1 MRFGRNDDTEPRV
14 NLTPLIDVVFI
25 LLIFFMVSAR
35 FADERVLALEL
46 PPAAHAGATKEAHV
60 DVRVTPGGGFEV
72 AGESV
77 AAEALVASL
86 RAQRAQYP
94 DRALRVR
101 ADRDARHGAVV
112 RVFDAAAAAGFAR
125 VDVATRSQE

>member
-1 MRFGRNDDTEPRV
+1 MTMNTRTA
-14 NLTPLIDVVFI
+14 PLQ
-25 LLIFFMVSAR
+25 
-35 FADERVLALEL
+35 
-46 PPAAHAGATKEAHV
+46 
-60 DVRVTPGGGFEV
+60 
-72 AGESV
+72 
-77 AAEALVASL
+77 AAETPDEGADTPAQNAALVASL